1 MKYVCSCGNPT
12 DNKKIIAGIQIHI
25 CDDCEK
31 RIEREVK
38 FQSEGERFRE
48 KTIICP
54 HCGYEYEYY
63 DSCEYEEGEEEE
75 IECNC
80 CGHKFVL
87 EVEEIRYYSTKKSVC
102 EMPG

>member
-25 CDDCEK
+25 CDDC
-31 RIEREVK
+31 
-38 FQSEGERFRE
+38 E

-80 CGHKFVL
+80 CGHKFDL